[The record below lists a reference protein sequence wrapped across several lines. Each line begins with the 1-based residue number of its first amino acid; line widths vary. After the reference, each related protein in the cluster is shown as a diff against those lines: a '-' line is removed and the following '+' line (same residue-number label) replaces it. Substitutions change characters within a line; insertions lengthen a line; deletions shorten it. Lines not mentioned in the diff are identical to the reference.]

1 MLEGQLSDAVR
12 AGRVGREDT
21 HRSEPVARVEEDL
34 RPIRVVRTTAWQ
46 PEKDTDRHGHKE
58 RRSHLDA
65 VSEEAP
71 TDAMPRAGAS
81 GSVEAAVRRA
91 AS

>member
-1 MLEGQLSDAVR
+1 LA
-12 AGRVGREDT
+12 T
-21 HRSEPVARVEEDL
+21 
-34 RPIRVVRTTAWQ
+34 
-46 PEKDTDRHGHKE
+46 EKDTDRHGHKE

-71 TDAMPRAGAS
+71 TDVMPRAGAS
-81 GSVEAAVRRA
+81 GGVEAAVRRA